1 MSYFKLFCLLL
12 INALT
17 IITLIHSYG
26 DDPYG
31 GEGYGSDPYGGGNPY
46 GGGDPQAGS
55 LKTLDSVEDIN
66 EFLKASNDQATV
78 IGYIGS
84 TYEEDKSSF
93 EEVQSSWSY
102 YYRFGLVTKAD
113 VLEELKYD
121 GPVVYVHKPSK
132 YLQEQDEKSKARYTS
147 KKIASASL
155 KKFILD
161 KSIPLVG
168 ERSYKTEYE
177 YDQSK
182 KPVITVFFEIDHEKN
197 PKGVTY
203 VTNRLKKLAKEYNG
217 KVIFCIAS
225 LSAYSY
231 KLENYGLKSD
241 SKKDIKVGLKNDV
254 LHYKMDGKF
263 SIENIKTFIE
273 NFKAGKLVGKEKEEP
288 KPPKNEDDEDD
299 ENSYVTKLTN
309 DNANEVLKS
318 GKDIMVEFYA
328 PWCGHCKALK
338 PEYNKLAATF
348 KDDDSVTI
356 AAMDAT
362 ANSVPK
368 EFDVKG
374 YPTLYFISSKSKK
387 AIPYNGDR
395 EADQMAQF
403 IKDNK
408 GK

>member
-1 MSYFKLFCLLL
+1 MGYYIKLFLYL
-12 INALT
+12 INTLAL
-17 IITLIHSYG
+17 ITLIQSYG
-26 DDPYG
+26 DEYGDPYG
-31 GEGYGSDPYGGGNPY
+31 GGGNPYGGNPY
-46 GGGDPQAGS
+46 GGGDPYGGGEPQTES
-55 LKTLDSVEDIN
+55 LKTLDSIEEIN
-66 EFLKASNDQATV
+66 EFLNASNDQATV

-84 TYEEDKSSF
+84 SYEQDKSSF

-102 YYRFGLVTKAD
+102 YYRFGIVTKAD
-113 VLEELKYD
+113 LLEELKYD

-132 YLQEQDEKSKARYTS
+132 YLQEKEEKSKARYTS
-147 KKIASASL
+147 KKVVSTSL

-197 PKGVTY
+197 PKGITY
-203 VTNRLKKLAKEYNG
+203 VTNRLKKLAKEFNG
-217 KVIFCIAS
+217 KIIFCIAS
-225 LSAYSY
+225 LSAYNY

-254 LHYKMDGKF
+254 LHYKMDEKF
-263 SIENIKTFIE
+263 SVDNIKTFIE
-273 NFKAGKLVGKEKEEP
+273 NFKAGKVVGKEKEAP
-288 KPPKNEDDEDD
+288 KPPKDDEDD
-299 ENSYVTKLTN
+299 DNDESNVTKLTN

-338 PEYNKLAATF
+338 PEYKKLADTF

-362 ANSVPK
+362 ANSIPK

-374 YPTLYFISSKSKK
+374 YPTIY
-387 AIPYNGDR
+387 
-395 EADQMAQF
+395 
-403 IKDNK
+403 
-408 GK
+408 